1 LIESIKKAFGAY
13 SKTPFPFVW
22 ASLLC
27 VFLLIVCVL
36 AAVGLFLIYFML
48 LSAFE
53 QELVLDAIPTMVV
66 AGVIVLLF
74 LFFANGLNAALIMAY
89 RKALAK
95 EKISVARF
103 FSYAVDR
110 APEMSGIMVVREFIL
125 LLLIGPFL
133 AIYIYFLQEYEFMDI
148 LFGTYALF
156 MIFAAHVVFK
166 PAFVLAGGYGT
177 DIFNSLKLTIDFL
190 RRKHIF
196 FIGLYILFALVWL
209 LNFVPF
215 VQIATL
221 FFAYPV
227 VYAAMIVIIENSV
240 KIREV

>member
-1 LIESIKKAFGAY
+1 MIESITKAFRAY
-13 SKTPFPFVW
+13 SKAPFPFVW

-48 LSAFE
+48 LSALD
-53 QELVLDAIPTMVV
+53 QELALDAIPTMVV
-66 AGVIVLLF
+66 VGVIVLLF

-89 RKALAK
+89 RKALTK

-110 APEMSGIMVVREFIL
+110 APEMSGIMVVREFIWL
-125 LLLIGPFL
+125 LLVGPFL
-133 AIYIYFLQEYEFMDI
+133 AIYIYFLQEYEFMDL
-148 LFGTYALF
+148 LFGTYVLF
-156 MIFAAHVVFK
+156 MTFAVHVVFK

-177 DIFNSLKLTIDFL
+177 DIFNSLKLNVEFL
-190 RRKHIF
+190 RSKHIF
-196 FIGLYILFALVWL
+196 FIGLYVLFALVWL

-227 VYAAMIVIIENSV
+227 LYTAMVVIIENTI
-240 KIREV
+240 KIKEV